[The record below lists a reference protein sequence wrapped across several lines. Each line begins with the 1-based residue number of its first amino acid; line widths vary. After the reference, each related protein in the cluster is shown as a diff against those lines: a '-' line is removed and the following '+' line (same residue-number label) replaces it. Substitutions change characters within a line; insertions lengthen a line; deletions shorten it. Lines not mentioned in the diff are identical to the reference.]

1 MKQHVTYRAKA
12 TVNDHVLTDAKNAGK
27 HLATVLVAALLLTA
41 LTPLGNLALA
51 QTQGAGIY
59 TCVDARGRK
68 LNSDRP
74 IPECNDREQKV
85 LNPSGT
91 IREKLGPTLTA
102 QERAA
107 VEAKEKLALEELAR
121 RDEEKRRDRALLLR
135 YPNKAV
141 HDAERA
147 EAVAQITVVK
157 NAALNRVE
165 ELNRQRKTIDIE
177 MEFYKKD
184 PTKAPSSLKR
194 QVEDVAQSLA
204 VQARF
209 IGDQEGE
216 TKRVNVRFDEEL
228 ARLKALWPQL
238 ATAAPVSKTAAS
250 KAR

>member
-1 MKQHVTYRAKA
+1 MTVAEVSSGSLDHARFAGNTSPSHTVT
-12 TVNDHVLTDAKNAGK
+12 
-27 HLATVLVAALLLTA
+27 AALIALLGA
-41 LTPLGNLALA
+41 LLAQTTTVALA
-51 QTQGAGIY
+51 QTQAAGIY

-68 LNSDRP
+68 LTSDRP
-74 IPECNDREQKV
+74 IPECNDREQQV

-91 IREKLGPTLTA
+91 LREKVGPTLTA

-107 VEAKEKLALEELAR
+107 VEAREKLAQEEQAR
-121 RDEEKRRDRALLLR
+121 RNEEKRRDRALLLR

-147 EAVAQITVVK
+147 EAVAQINVVK
-157 NAALNRVE
+157 NAALNRIE
-165 ELNRQRKTIDIE
+165 ELNRQRKTIDVE

-184 PTKAPSSLKR
+184 TSKAPSSLKR
-194 QVEDVAQSLA
+194 QIDDVAQSLA
-204 VQARF
+204 VQNRF
-209 IGDQEGE
+209 IADQEGE

-238 ATAAPVSKTAAS
+238 ATSAPAQKPAAS